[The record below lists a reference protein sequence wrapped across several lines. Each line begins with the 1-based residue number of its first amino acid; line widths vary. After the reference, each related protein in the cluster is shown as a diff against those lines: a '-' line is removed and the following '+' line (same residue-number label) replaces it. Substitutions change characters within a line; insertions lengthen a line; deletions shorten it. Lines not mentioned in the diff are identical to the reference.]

1 MIDGHG
7 DDRHRYN
14 DKIKHNFSSNVY
26 YKGCPPEL
34 LTAIASAVPD
44 IQHYPSPAAEE
55 LNEAAAK
62 KFQLSTNQFLFTNGA
77 TEVFYLIAHV
87 FTGATAA
94 IVAPT
99 FSEYE
104 DACKIHRVDYHL
116 VDKTTLTPSDYQ
128 LVFICNPNNPDGSI
142 IPTPA
147 LTQLIEGAP
156 STVFVIDEAYI
167 EFTDQL
173 TSVAPLVK
181 RLNNLIVV
189 RSLTKTFAIPGIRLG
204 YIIASSGIIEQL
216 LSKKMP
222 WSVNALAIHAGLQLF
237 KQYDPWQFD
246 VTELLSETRTFIQEL
261 SAIDGLEVLPT
272 YTSYFLVKLHK
283 KTAAELKSY
292 LVEEYGILIRDAT
305 NFNQLTGEYIRLSTQ
320 SPAANVSLVKALKNW
335 R

>member
-7 DDRHRYN
+7 DDQHRYN
-14 DKIKHNFSSNVY
+14 RKIEHNFSSNVY

-62 KFQLSTNQFLFTNGA
+62 KFQLNKNQFIFTNGA
-77 TEVFYLIAHV
+77 TEAFYLIAHV
-87 FTGATAA
+87 FSGATAA

-104 DACKIHRVDYHL
+104 DACRIHGL
-116 VDKTTLTPSDYQ
+116 DYQ
-128 LVFICNPNNPDGSI
+128 LVSKSRLRASKYQLLFICNPNNPDGGI
-142 IPTPA
+142 FPTQ
-147 LTQLIEGAP
+147 LLIQLIEESP

-173 TSVAPLVK
+173 ESLAPLVK
-181 RLNNLIVV
+181 RLKNLIVV

-204 YIIASSGIIEQL
+204 YVIASPSIIEQL

-237 KQYDPWQFD
+237 KHYEQWQFD
-246 VTELLSETRTFIQEL
+246 VAELLSETREFIEQL

-283 KTAAELKSY
+283 KTAAELKTY
-292 LVEEYGILIRDAT
+292 LVKEHGILIRDAT
-305 NFNQLTGEYIRLSTQ
+305 NFNRLTGEYIRLSTQ
-320 SPAANVSLVKALKNW
+320 SPAANASLIKAFNQW